1 MPIPLIAWAVVAG
14 GAAVTTYVV
23 RRMSK
28 DEDFA
33 QRVRGIGSAAGEAA
47 GQVAGELASS
57 AMAVFEAAELLRM
70 EERVA
75 MRHIDRMAEKAEDE
89 EWRRFTTSL
98 ETWTADPDVSEET
111 RALAGRLRLYAERAR

>member
-1 MPIPLIAWAVVAG
+1 MPVPLIAWAVVAG

-33 QRVRGIGSAAGEAA
+33 QRVRKIRNAAGEAA
-47 GQVAGELASS
+47 GQVAGELAGS
-57 AMAVFEAAELLRM
+57 AVAVFEAAELLRM
-70 EERVA
+70 EEQVA
-75 MRHIDRMAEKAEDE
+75 MQHIDRMAAKAEDE

-98 ETWTADPDVSEET
+98 ETWTANPDVSEET
-111 RALAGRLRLYAERAR
+111 RALAGRLRMYAGRVR